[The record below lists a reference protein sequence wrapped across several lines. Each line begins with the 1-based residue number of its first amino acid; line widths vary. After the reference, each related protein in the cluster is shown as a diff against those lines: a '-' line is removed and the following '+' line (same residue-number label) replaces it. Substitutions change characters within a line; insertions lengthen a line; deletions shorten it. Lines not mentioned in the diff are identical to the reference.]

1 MRVKVWIRAR
11 VPRQSRCSIPDAAM
25 VLRHHVTAKGQPG
38 DRVVKSEDGP
48 CTLDEIIRVLYW
60 A

>member
-1 MRVKVWIRAR
+1 MNEYEYDGV
-11 VPRQSRCSIPDAAM
+11 
-25 VLRHHVTAKGQPG
+25 RHHVTAKGQPG

-48 CTLDEIIRVLYW
+48 CTLDEIIRVLYS